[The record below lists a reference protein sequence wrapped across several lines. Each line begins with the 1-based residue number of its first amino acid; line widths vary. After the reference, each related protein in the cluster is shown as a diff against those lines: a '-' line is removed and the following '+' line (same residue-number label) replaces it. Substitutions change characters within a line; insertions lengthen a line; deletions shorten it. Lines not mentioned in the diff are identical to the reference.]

1 MSMYREGMNGKENS
15 PADQT
20 IQEGSQAAALLTLTR
35 AHSVTCTLQPAAC
48 QEAVQ
53 GLSSQAWQQM
63 SS

>member
-35 AHSVTCTLQPAAC
+35 AMPPAHCSLRHARKLC
-48 QEAVQ
+48 RVSALKP
-53 GLSSQAWQQM
+53 GNR
-63 SS
+63 